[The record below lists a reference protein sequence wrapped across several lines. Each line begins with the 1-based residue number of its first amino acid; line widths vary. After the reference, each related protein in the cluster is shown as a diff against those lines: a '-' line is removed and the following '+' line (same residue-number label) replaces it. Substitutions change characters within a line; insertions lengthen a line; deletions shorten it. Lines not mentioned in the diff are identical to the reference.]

1 MADHFGKLITAG
13 QYSSA
18 VKLIEK
24 AISAEQDGSKDS
36 ATLACLHCN
45 LAQCHQQLKLNRK
58 ALKDWDTAL
67 QQDPACTLALVQK
80 GRLLCVFKKGQYE
93 QDAKGLW
100 ELAVATA
107 KPCTDVGLLIEAS
120 NLIQHPSMALA
131 QQCTANGAL
140 PAGDSSQHLK
150 AATAANGVSQGSTQR
165 PPTSAGQAV
174 SRLQSPAAKR
184 AAAQKMGLTAP
195 AVGVAVLHINAGRLD
210 AAMQMLDDIIEH
222 AQGPDVS
229 AHVARGT
236 ARAMSNQLAEAVED
250 FSVACQL
257 MPEYGDA
264 WKRRGQARSAL
275 GENEGALED
284 LQTSLKLAVDTLSRA
299 EIQLEMGMV
308 HQKLQDFRAAVT
320 QLSAAAKVLNNN
332 AQVWNMLG
340 RCQVSSGDVTDGIRS
355 YQRSLRIQDSSR
367 EAWFNLAQANKEIG
381 NLAEAEAAFSRGL
394 HLGSSDRQAV
404 QALRVLAH
412 MKQGI
417 GEHSE
422 AVKVLTRALDVGVRD
437 QMVQCHFLRGACYH
451 ALGYHARAVQDYQRA
466 FTAPANPDAPEE
478 EHFQQFLSF
487 YQKEHALWMHSRL
500 DTSIQEFCL
509 DKDLLPSFKENWC
522 KKGPP
527 NQELL
532 SQYRPQP
539 PIQSDEPAVP
549 PADPQKV
556 ARLCAFGHSV
566 GKLLQYRHQ
575 GFLPNKRQQLS
586 GGLAALEMAQTL
598 RNVVK
603 DRQQRGPGA
612 KTAVQTAGASVGGWD
627 AKPPTT
633 SAGGFHEFCW
643 RDAMDVVVRWR
654 QLSEPNDQVVWVDLL
669 TKKEFEA
676 GFGSHTPIFCGQTKC
691 VRYYMNFER
700 AMAVV
705 KQCLDR
711 DGRAFDQHNNPVPLA
726 GDHKRAEIQSVKTAE
741 DLWKAIGRDSWI
753 VVPIDSTAR
762 PGHTMEG
769 TRLTIVKFPK
779 QPHAYEFSIRT
790 PVTPSRWAEFDQE
803 FTLLF
808 TQLMDA
814 MVEGDKPAIAHAA
827 LTFIFYWYNFMPL
840 ARGTAAVGYI
850 TLLGIFLA
858 AGMPITAPIP
868 QGCQVDWEAILSPNP
883 AAFIASVSPWLYPA
897 AAREPVQ
904 PPSGT
909 GGLQAASA
917 KLDSGI
923 AEAQPP
929 SGSGAQEQQQPAGN
943 RASTLPGRAVPTSAS
958 GRTDPQQGAGKAV
971 EQKDVVATLPS
982 VARVLDT
989 MRKRLEAL
997 NGPGAERI

>member
-1 MADHFGKLITAG
+1 MVL
-13 QYSSA
+13 Q
-18 VKLIEK
+18 
-24 AISAEQDGSKDS
+24 
-36 ATLACLHCN
+36 
-45 LAQCHQQLKLNRK
+45 
-58 ALKDWDTAL
+58 DWDTAL

-131 QQCTANGAL
+131 QQCTASGAL

-275 GENEGALED
+275 GENEGALE
-284 LQTSLKLAVDTLSRA
+284 
-299 EIQLEMGMV
+299 
-308 HQKLQDFRAAVT
+308 
-320 QLSAAAKVLNNN
+320 AAKVLNNN

-412 MKQGI
+412 MKQGC

-478 EHFQQFLSF
+478 EHSQQFLSF

-586 GGLAALEMAQTL
+586 GGLAALELAQTL
-598 RNVVK
+598 RNVVGLCMTPEHMTVSMSVSSFVGIDESCDEEMCAMWAGGKPYLPLACQVKRQRAGAQAAVATAEVK

-654 QLSEPNDQVVWVDLL
+654 QLSEPNDQAVKLCLLTKVVWVDLL